1 MRVSF
6 LRNPL
11 FIIINLLLQEL
22 LILFHFSYTKTDTEH
37 GSNMY
42 MQGNATVQIGDKV
55 SVKGSKA
62 TDMQSLAYV
71 AVDEVQTVSTGNAVT
86 YPEAEDITKTID
98 KYNSTDRTYISVS
111 GVLDGNKINISGASY
126 AASISDATGKLNISE
141 LNGHNVTAKGYFAG
155 VAAPVVKLMATE
167 DGKDTEIT
175 TLSHSFVKT
184 DKMAWLHAN
193 VSLSGLTI
201 TAKTKIT
208 IRTKEWDAA
217 NKSQHRW
224 FLDNIKLKKAK

>member
-11 FIIINLLLQEL
+11 FIIISLLRREL

-71 AVDEVQTVSTGNAVT
+71 TVDEVQTVSTRNAVT

-217 NKSQHRW
+217 NKSQRRW